1 LSEGNATC
9 AGNAYFISNDEPV
22 VLWEWLNALF
32 EALEIAP
39 VKRKISLRL
48 ATFVGHILAFLWRV
62 LPLAGEPRMT
72 PFIAAALARSH
83 YYDMGPAYTD
93 LGYRVR
99 VPMKEATERT
109 VTWFQG
115 RE

>member
-1 LSEGNATC
+1 
-9 AGNAYFISNDEPV
+9 
-22 VLWEWLNALF
+22 
-32 EALEIAP
+32 
-39 VKRKISLRL
+39 
-48 ATFVGHILAFLWRV
+48 V